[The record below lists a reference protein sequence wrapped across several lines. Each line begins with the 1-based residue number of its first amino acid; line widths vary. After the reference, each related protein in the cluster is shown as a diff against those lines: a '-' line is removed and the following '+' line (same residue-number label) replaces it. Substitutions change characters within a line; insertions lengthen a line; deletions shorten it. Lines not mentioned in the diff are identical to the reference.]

1 MRRTK
6 QHNIYIYR
14 VAVALLPVVAAACGA
29 LLLLA
34 AAFIPSSMIE
44 ENVLRS
50 AEELNQPATPL
61 LGNDRMAYIVDYNT
75 DALIIMESYTL
86 NSDDLQSVF
95 SNPMRYDGEDTQR
108 GSLMELCEGESANVN
123 YVRYWMGFRIFIK
136 PLLVLFSYEGIC
148 WLISLA
154 FFALAFA
161 AAALT
166 AGRIGTR
173 AALCFGGAVCL
184 INPAIAAHSPQ
195 HACCFLLSFIFCLYI
210 LGRNGRG
217 RYCAAAFCVFGALTQ
232 YFDFYTAPLVTLGF
246 PMLLLLETERQP
258 ERSLRQTLRC
268 CGAWLYG
275 YAAMWLCKLALTG
288 MFTDINGLEDGFS
301 SLSGRLGVK
310 VVEGFEEYYSAARA
324 LKSVWGTAFPG
335 SLTIPAA
342 LLFTAAVVISGLV
355 YLLRGSRAERGLAA
369 SELIVMLLP
378 LVWYAVA
385 AQPSCIHAW
394 FQYRSLAVLFFGAFL
409 FISRAAVILKRE
421 KAK

>member
-1 MRRTK
+1 
-6 QHNIYIYR
+6 
-14 VAVALLPVVAAACGA
+14 
-29 LLLLA
+29 
-34 AAFIPSSMIE
+34 
-44 ENVLRS
+44 
-50 AEELNQPATPL
+50 
-61 LGNDRMAYIVDYNT
+61 
-75 DALIIMESYTL
+75 
-86 NSDDLQSVF
+86 
-95 SNPMRYDGEDTQR
+95 
-108 GSLMELCEGESANVN
+108 
-123 YVRYWMGFRIFIK
+123 
-136 PLLVLFSYEGIC
+136 
-148 WLISLA
+148 
-154 FFALAFA
+154 
-161 AAALT
+161 
-166 AGRIGTR
+166 
-173 AALCFGGAVCL
+173 
-184 INPAIAAHSPQ
+184 
-195 HACCFLLSFIFCLYI
+195 
-210 LGRNGRG
+210 
-217 RYCAAAFCVFGALTQ
+217 
-232 YFDFYTAPLVTLGF
+232 
-246 PMLLLLETERQP
+246 MLLLLETGRQP

-335 SLTIPAA
+335 SLTIPTA

>member
-1 MRRTK
+1 MW
-6 QHNIYIYR
+6 HGSI
-14 VAVALLPVVAAACGA
+14 
-29 LLLLA
+29 
-34 AAFIPSSMIE
+34 
-44 ENVLRS
+44 S
-50 AEELNQPATPL
+50 AQK
-61 LGNDRMAYIVDYNT
+61 
-75 DALIIMESYTL
+75 
-86 NSDDLQSVF
+86 
-95 SNPMRYDGEDTQR
+95 
-108 GSLMELCEGESANVN
+108 ESA
-123 YVRYWMGFRIFIK
+123 RR
-136 PLLVLFSYEGIC
+136 PELSAGITATGDTK
-148 WLISLA
+148 LA
-154 FFALAFA
+154 QGLE
-161 AAALT
+161 L
-166 AGRIGTR
+166 
-173 AALCFGGAVCL
+173 
-184 INPAIAAHSPQ
+184 SKK
-195 HACCFLLSFIFCLYI
+195 LLS
-210 LGRNGRG
+210 GK
-217 RYCAAAFCVFGALTQ
+217 
-232 YFDFYTAPLVTLGF
+232 
-246 PMLLLLETERQP
+246 
-258 ERSLRQTLRC
+258 
-268 CGAWLYG
+268 GAWRVHG
-275 YAAMWLCKLALTG
+275 GGFAGCVQALTG

>member
-1 MRRTK
+1 M
-6 QHNIYIYR
+6 
-14 VAVALLPVVAAACGA
+14 VEG
-29 LLLLA
+29 
-34 AAFIPSSMIE
+34 
-44 ENVLRS
+44 NVLRS
-50 AEELNQPATPL
+50 AEELNQPSGPL

-86 NSDDLQSVF
+86 NSDDPQSVF
-95 SNPMRYDGEDTQR
+95 SNPMRYGGEDTQR
-108 GSLMELCEGESANVN
+108 GSLMELCEGEPANVN

-136 PLLVLFSYEGIC
+136 PLLAIFSYEGIC
-148 WLISLA
+148 WVMSLF

-161 AAALT
+161 AAALA
-166 AGRIGTR
+166 AGRIGIR
-173 AALCFGGAVCL
+173 AALCLGGAVCL

-195 HACCFLLSFIFCLYI
+195 LACCFLLGFAFCLYI
-210 LGRNGRG
+210 LGRDGRSCN
-217 RYCAAAFCVFGALTQ
+217 YTAVFCAFGAFTQ

-246 PMLLLLETERQP
+246 PLLLLLEAGRQP

-288 MFTDINGLEDGFS
+288 IFTDINGLEDGFA
-301 SLSGRLGVK
+301 SLGGRLGVK
-310 VVEGFEEYYSAARA
+310 VVEGLEEYYSAARA

-335 SLTIPAA
+335 SLTVAAA
-342 LLFTAAVVISGLV
+342 LLFAAAIAISGLV
-355 YLLRGSRAERGLAA
+355 YLLRGSRAERELAA

-378 LVWYAVA
+378 LVWYAAA

-394 FQYRSLAVLFFGAFL
+394 FQYRSLSVLFFGAFL
-409 FISRAAVILKRE
+409 FISRAAVIMKRG

>member
-1 MRRTK
+1 M
-6 QHNIYIYR
+6 
-14 VAVALLPVVAAACGA
+14 

-34 AAFIPSSMIE
+34 AAFIPSSIIE
-44 ENVLRS
+44 RNVLRS
-50 AEELNQPATPL
+50 AGELNRPSAPL

-86 NSDDLQSVF
+86 TSDDPQSVF
-95 SNPMRYDGEDTQR
+95 SNPMRYGGEDTQR
-108 GSLMELCEGESANVN
+108 RSLMELCEGEDANIN

-148 WLISLA
+148 WVISLA
-154 FFALAFA
+154 FFTLAFA

-173 AALCFGGAVCL
+173 AALCLGGAVCL

-195 HACCFLLSFIFCLYI
+195 LACCFLLGFAFCLYI
-210 LGRNGRG
+210 LGRDGHGCNWS
-217 RYCAAAFCVFGALTQ
+217 AAFCAFGALTQ
-232 YFDFYTAPLVTLGF
+232 YFDFYTAPLVTLGL
-246 PMLLLLETERQP
+246 PLLLLLETGRQP

-288 MFTDINGLEDGFS
+288 IFTGINGLEDGLT
-301 SLSGRLGVK
+301 SLGGRLGVK
-310 VVEGFEEYYSAARA
+310 VVEGYEEYYSAARA
-324 LKSVWGTAFPG
+324 LKSVWSTAFPG
-335 SLTIPAA
+335 SLTVPAA
-342 LLFTAAVVISGLV
+342 LLFAAAVVISGLV
-355 YLLRGSRAERGLAA
+355 YMLRGSRAERELAA
-369 SELIVMLLP
+369 SELIITLLP
-378 LVWYAVA
+378 LAWYAAA

-409 FISRAAVILKRE
+409 FFSRAAVIMKRG